1 MNTHTHAR
9 THIQFRA
16 QRLGGSGVSRQGCR
30 RGGVRT
36 GLTERQVEIAELAKR
51 VESCAKGQDDDE
63 QNQEEGARIEE
74 HLRKHAHEGAQR
86 PEAAQKAQQLDED
99 QEARQRG
106 ASAVGAH
113 PVLAIPRQCEADDEP
128 IAATNKREGR
138 SVYGDDTVT
147 GKKDRLE
154 EGRMYQSMSIQFHPE
169 LK

>member
-1 MNTHTHAR
+1 
-9 THIQFRA
+9 
-16 QRLGGSGVSRQGCR
+16 VSRPGRR
-30 RGGVRT
+30 RGGVHT

-51 VESCAKGQDDDE
+51 VESCAEGQDDDE
-63 QNQEEGARIEE
+63 QNREERARIEE

-138 SVYGDDTVT
+138 SVNGEDTLKE
-147 GKKDRLE
+147 KKARLE
-154 EGRMYQSMSIQFHPE
+154 EGRAYQSMSIQFHPE